1 MSYDLQTN
9 ETFVAFDKAIEAIEE
24 LHQALQNFR
33 RTRKYKF
40 LPTMGAMTS
49 DVAAMTKDL
58 PLLRERFSD
67 NLDDAGL
74 S

>member
-9 ETFVAFDKAIEAIEE
+9 ETLVAFDKAAEAIEE

-40 LPTMGAMTS
+40 LPTIGSMTS
-49 DVAAMTKDL
+49 DVGAMAKDL
-58 PLLRERFSD
+58 PLLRERFVD
-67 NLDDAGL
+67 NLEDGVR
-74 S
+74 